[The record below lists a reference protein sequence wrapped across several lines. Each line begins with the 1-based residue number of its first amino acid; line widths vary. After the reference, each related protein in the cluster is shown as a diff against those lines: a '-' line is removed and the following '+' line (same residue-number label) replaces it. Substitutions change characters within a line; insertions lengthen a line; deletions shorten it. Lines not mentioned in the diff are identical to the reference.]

1 MPATPAVSPRC
12 WWRIQEYSAAREM
25 FCCTATQRTRVAKT
39 LAQAAG
45 DQDKAA
51 EGELGRAEPLHF
63 KELWAAH
70 RELFACRH

>member
-1 MPATPAVSPRC
+1 
-12 WWRIQEYSAAREM
+12 M